1 MKRVT
6 LADIAKKCGVSV
18 NTVSHALKD
27 KPDISKKTT
36 ELIKKTAEKMGYIQ
50 NASASFLRS
59 GFSKSIAIIVG
70 DISNPHF
77 SIMIKE
83 MEQTAREEGY
93 TCFVL
98 NTDENEGLEKDAIVA
113 AISKNVDGIVICPTQ
128 KSTKN
133 IEFLEKSGIPFT
145 LIGRRFENLE
155 TNYVVCDDENGG
167 YLAAK
172 YIAENG
178 GKKTAII
185 NGEISISSAKERL
198 LGIEKYFAENNI
210 SLNKKDIYTV
220 KIGNFDNSEILQ
232 KIASKGYDSIIC
244 FSDVIALEFLCFAEK
259 EVKIVSFDHIRS
271 KFAIPVTLQSI
282 TSSKTKMSNI
292 AMEIIIKAI
301 KGETEIKK
309 VILPTK
315 LS

>member
-36 ELIKKTAEKMGYIQ
+36 ERIKKTAEKMGYIQ

-83 MEQTAREEGY
+83 MEQTARAEGY

-98 NTDENEGLEKDAIVA
+98 NTDENEDLEKEAIVA

-133 IEFLEKSGIPFT
+133 IEFIKKSDVPFT
-145 LIGRRFENLE
+145 LIGRRFENLD

-172 YIAENG
+172 YIVENG
-178 GKKTAII
+178 GKKIAIV
-185 NGEISISSAKERL
+185 NGETFISSAKERL
-198 LGIEKYFAENNI
+198 LGIEKYFKENKI
-210 SLNKKDIYTV
+210 PLKKEDMYTV
-220 KIGNFDNSEILQ
+220 KVGDFDNSDILR
-232 KIASKGYDSIIC
+232 KIASIGYDSVIC
-244 FSDVIALEFLCFAEK
+244 FSDVIALEFLCFSK
-259 EVKIVSFDHIRS
+259 KDVKIVSFDHIRS

-301 KGETEIKK
+301 NGDAETKK

>member
-6 LADIAKKCGVSV
+6 LADIARECGVSV

-36 ELIKKTAEKMGYIQ
+36 EKIKKIAEKMGYIQ

-59 GFSKSIAIIVG
+59 GISKTIAIIVA

-83 MEQTAREEGY
+83 MDQTAREEGY

-98 NTDENEGLEKDAIVA
+98 NTDENEDIEKQAIIA

-128 KSTKN
+128 KSDSN
-133 IEFLEKSGIPFT
+133 IKFLQKSNIPFT
-145 LIGRRFENLE
+145 LIGRYFENIK
-155 TNYVVCDDENGG
+155 TNYVICDDENGG

-172 YIAENG
+172 YIVENG
-178 GKKTAII
+178 GKKIAVI
-185 NGEISISSAKERL
+185 NADNYISSAKDRL
-198 LGIEKYFAENNI
+198 DGIKRYFREKKITLDA
-210 SLNKKDIYTV
+210 KDIYTI
-220 KIGNFDNSEILQ
+220 KIGEFDHKKELE
-232 KIASKGYDSIIC
+232 KIASKDYDSAIC
-244 FSDVIALEFLCFAEK
+244 FSDVIALEFLSIIGREID
-259 EVKIVSFDHIRS
+259 IVSFDNICS
-271 KFAIPVTLQSI
+271 KFALPVEFQSI
-282 TSSKTKMSNI
+282 TSSKIKMSHK
-292 AMEIIIKAI
+292 AVKIILDAINGDEDIK
-301 KGETEIKK
+301 E

>member
-1 MKRVT
+1 MRRVT

-18 NTVSHALKD
+18 NTVSHALKN

-36 ELIKKTAEKMGYIQ
+36 EKIKKTAEEMGYIQ

-59 GFSKSIAIIVG
+59 GFSKTIAIIVS

-83 MEQTAREEGY
+83 MEQTARKEGY

-98 NTDENEGLEKDAIVA
+98 NTDENEEIERQAIIA

-128 KSTKN
+128 KSTNN
-133 IEFLEKSGIPFT
+133 IEFLQKSEIPFT
-145 LIGRRFENLE
+145 LIGRKFENLE

-172 YIAENG
+172 YIVENG

-185 NGEISISSAKERL
+185 NGNAEISSAKERFS
-198 LGIEKYFAENNI
+198 GIEKYFKENNLSI
-210 SLNKKDIYTV
+210 KTEDVYSV
-220 KIGNFDNSEILQ
+220 KVGNFDNSKLLSE
-232 KIASKGYDSIIC
+232 IASKGYDSAIC
-244 FSDVIALEFLCFAEK
+244 FSDVIALEFMCYAEK
-259 EVKIVSFDHIRS
+259 NMKIVSFDNIRS
-271 KFAIPVTLQSI
+271 KFAIPVSIQSI
-282 TSSKTKMSNI
+282 TSSKIKMSHA
-292 AMEIIIKAI
+292 AMEIILKSI

-309 VILPTK
+309 IILPTK

>member
-36 ELIKKTAEKMGYIQ
+36 ERIKKTAEKMGYIQ

-77 SIMIKE
+77 SMIIKE
-83 MEQTAREEGY
+83 MEQAAREEGY

-98 NTDENEGLEKDAIVA
+98 NTDENESLEKEAIIA
-113 AISKNVDGIVICPTQ
+113 AIGKNVDGIVICPTQ
-128 KSTKN
+128 NSANN
-133 IEFLEKSGIPFT
+133 IEFLKKSGVPFT

-172 YIAENG
+172 YIVEQG
-178 GKKTAII
+178 GKKIAVI
-185 NGEISISSAKERL
+185 NGETAISSAKERL
-198 LGIEKYFAENNI
+198 LGIEKYFKEKNI
-210 SLNKKDIYTV
+210 PLKKQDIYTIKV
-220 KIGNFDNSEILQ
+220 GNFDNSEMLRQ
-232 KIASKGYDSIIC
+232 IASKDYDSAIC
-244 FSDVIALEFLCFAEK
+244 FSDVIALEFLCFAK
-259 EVKIVSFDHIRS
+259 KDMKTVSFDHIRS
-271 KFAIPVTLQSI
+271 KFAMPIDFQSI

-292 AMEIIIKAI
+292 AVDIILKAI
-301 KGETEIKK
+301 KGDDEIKK
-309 VILPTK
+309 VVLPTK

>member
-18 NTVSHALKD
+18 NTVSHALKN

-36 ELIKKTAEKMGYIQ
+36 EKIKKTAEKMGYIQ
-50 NASASFLRS
+50 NASASLLRS
-59 GFSKSIAIIVG
+59 GFSKTIAIIVS

-98 NTDENEGLEKDAIVA
+98 NTDENEEIEKQAIVA

-128 KSTKN
+128 KSTNN
-133 IEFLEKSGIPFT
+133 IEFLQKSEIPFT
-145 LIGRRFENLE
+145 LIGRRFDNLE

-172 YIAENG
+172 YIVEND

-185 NGEISISSAKERL
+185 NGNTEISSAKERYS
-198 LGIEKYFAENNI
+198 GIKRYYAERNI
-210 SLNKKDIYTV
+210 PLNENDVYTINV
-220 KIGNFDNSEILQ
+220 DVSDNSKLFSEIT
-232 KIASKGYDSIIC
+232 SVGYDSAIC
-244 FSDVIALEFLCFAEK
+244 FSDVIALEFLCHTDK
-259 EVKIVSFDHIRS
+259 NMKIVSFDNIRS
-271 KFAIPVTLQSI
+271 KFAIPVKFQSI
-282 TSSKTKMSNI
+282 TSSKMKMSHI
-292 AMEIIIKAI
+292 AMEIILKAI
-301 KGETEIKK
+301 NGETEIKK